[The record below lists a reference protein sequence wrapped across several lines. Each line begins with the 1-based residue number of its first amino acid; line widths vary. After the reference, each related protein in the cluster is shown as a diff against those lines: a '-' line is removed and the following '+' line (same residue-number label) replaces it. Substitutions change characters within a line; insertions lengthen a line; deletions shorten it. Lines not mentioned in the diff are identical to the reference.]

1 MAIEYRKQENFE
13 VSVNEYE
20 QPLERSSNNNQ
31 YSESQEEDH
40 SRESKH

>member
-20 QPLERSSNNNQ
+20 QPLERSSNNKQ